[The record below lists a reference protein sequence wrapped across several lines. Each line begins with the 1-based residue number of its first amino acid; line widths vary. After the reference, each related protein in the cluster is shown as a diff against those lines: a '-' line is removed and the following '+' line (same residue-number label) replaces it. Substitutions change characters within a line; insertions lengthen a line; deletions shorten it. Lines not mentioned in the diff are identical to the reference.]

1 LQAAI
6 RIKAELRTWIEAES
20 GKQADSE
27 IDQTIRE
34 FLQPLFEL
42 NVVENYMKKL
52 HDIGCDHVRD
62 MMSMTA
68 FDLRNLGMKKAED
81 RKMVLSRLAATLE
94 VGTAPK
100 YIKEVP
106 LNALIEATRYQ
117 AKSGDKKGTYKEWRK
132 LREFF
137 VERIGI
143 GVSGPALEKR
153 MREIYSEIDTENNA
167 GKIICVG
174 KSVLS
179 QGQKKDNRLP
189 CNRSLVARQTFPV
202 LGPCRQNILVKR
214 R

>member
-1 LQAAI
+1 MQAAI
-6 RIKAELRTWIEAES
+6 KIKSELRTWIEAES

-27 IDQTIRE
+27 IDQTVRE
-34 FLQPLFEL
+34 FLQPLFEP
-42 NVVENYMKKL
+42 NVVEDYMKKL
-52 HDIGCDHVRD
+52 QDIGCDRVRD

-68 FDLRNLGMKKAED
+68 FDLRNLGMKKVED
-81 RKMVLSRLAATLE
+81 RKMVLSRLAANLE

-106 LNALIEATRYQ
+106 LNALVEATRYQ

-143 GVSGPALEKR
+143 GVSGPQLEKKLR
-153 MREIYSEIDTENNA
+153 DIYGEIDTENNA
-167 GKIICVG
+167 GKTVFVR
-174 KSVLS
+174 KSALS
-179 QGQKKDNRLP
+179 QRQKKDKRLP
-189 CNRSLVARQTFPV
+189 CKRSLVARQTFPL
-202 LGPCRQNILVKR
+202 LGPRRQNMLVKR